1 LRRQNGEIRSETGKE
16 ELNLVTESPDR
27 KSMGTSVEVQTAN
40 STEVFS
46 VEGEKKG
53 LCHRIQRRTRTQVI
67 KQKV

>member
-1 LRRQNGEIRSETGKE
+1 LRRQNGEVRSETGK
-16 ELNLVTESPDR
+16 ELNLVTESPDG

-53 LCHRIQRRTRTQVI
+53 ICHRIQRRTRTQVL